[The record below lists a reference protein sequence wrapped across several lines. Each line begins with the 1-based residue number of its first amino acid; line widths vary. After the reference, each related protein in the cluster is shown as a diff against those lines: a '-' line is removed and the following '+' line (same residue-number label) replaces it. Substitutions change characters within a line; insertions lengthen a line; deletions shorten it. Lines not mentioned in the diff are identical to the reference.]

1 MSATE
6 RARSATA
13 LTKGSGVD
21 DEGAAGAEVTGG
33 AEVVV
38 GGAKVVVG
46 GGRVVVGGPDIADT
60 RLIGSLILPR
70 LQRA

>member
-1 MSATE
+1 M
-6 RARSATA
+6 SATA

-38 GGAKVVVG
+38 GGTKVVVG
-46 GGRVVVGGPDIADT
+46 GGRVVVGGGPDIADT